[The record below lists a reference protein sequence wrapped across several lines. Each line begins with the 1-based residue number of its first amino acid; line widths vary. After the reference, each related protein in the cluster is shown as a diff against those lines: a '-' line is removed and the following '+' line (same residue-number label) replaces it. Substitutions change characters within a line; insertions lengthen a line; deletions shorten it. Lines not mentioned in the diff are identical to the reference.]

1 MQSTAIHI
9 RLFGIYYRTP
19 QRSNIPTGIYV
30 SIHIVSAVVAFK
42 YLSFSISYVVAVA
55 TSLACISWINQ
66 NNRNTIKNSFVGN
79 VLTQLIKRPLPNS
92 CSKLFTFFK
101 RRKSDAFQIFQSN
114 SFVFFFSNLN
124 NLFCNRVV
132 NDGSGCSFS
141 ATKPFQEFFASSC
154 AFTLNGASYFLS
166 FSR

>member
-1 MQSTAIHI
+1 
-9 RLFGIYYRTP
+9 
-19 QRSNIPTGIYV
+19 
-30 SIHIVSAVVAFK
+30 
-42 YLSFSISYVVAVA
+42 
-55 TSLACISWINQ
+55 
-66 NNRNTIKNSFVGN
+66 N

-92 CSKLFTFFK
+92 CSKLFTFFQ

-154 AFTLNGASYFLS
+154 AFALNGASYFLS
-166 FSR
+166 FFSIILKFFRVKFFAIAKGCKRYQTKITTDKFLNVFYFFFGNF